1 MDIQGE
7 INYLKMKGI
16 SFDDIFSML
25 VKIMKKVESGV
36 GLAGRDRK
44 SPS

>member
-16 SFDDIFSML
+16 SFDDILSVL
-25 VKIMKKVESGV
+25 VKIMKKVEYDVSLTGIN
-36 GLAGRDRK
+36 
-44 SPS
+44 SI